1 MAQIK
6 PIPRASPA
14 PLSETLP
21 AIIRERRLRAGLSL
35 NQLASRAGVSR
46 QMLGY
51 VKRQERLPTVDVL
64 ERICGGLEISITRLI
79 IVAQRLASA
88 PAACRRCHYSCV
100 VCGRLMWLNPTRD
113 CTRPG
118 R

>member
-6 PIPRASPA
+6 PIPRTSPT

-21 AIIRERRLRAGLSL
+21 VIIRERRLRAGLSL
-35 NQLASRAGVSR
+35 YQLAERTGVSR

-51 VKRQERLPTVDVL
+51 VERHERFPTVDVL
-64 ERICGGLEISITRLI
+64 ERISGGLDIAITRLI
-79 IVAQRLASA
+79 ACANRLASA

-100 VCGRLMWLNPTRD
+100 VCGRLVWLNPTRG
-113 CTRPG
+113 CTR
-118 R
+118 